1 MLKLEISCCDWSVAL
16 QLVKS
21 WQQAQVIEVNQ
32 EEYLICKLSFESSVH
47 GLDQVPIISCYI
59 KLASDK
65 TGVRIPCI
73 SLLLMKKKR
82 GIDNGVRVLYIDHLC
97 IYAYELLICMILF

>member
-1 MLKLEISCCDWSVAL
+1 M
-16 QLVKS
+16 
-21 WQQAQVIEVNQ
+21 IEVNQ

-73 SLLLMKKKR
+73 SLLLMKKKKEES
-82 GIDNGVRVLYIDHLC
+82 IMVFVCFTLI
-97 IYAYELLICMILF
+97 IYVFMHMNYSFA

>member
-1 MLKLEISCCDWSVAL
+1 M
-16 QLVKS
+16 
-21 WQQAQVIEVNQ
+21 IEVNQ

-65 TGVRIPCI
+65 TDV
-73 SLLLMKKKR
+73 LLLMKKKKEES
-82 GIDNGVRVLYIDHLC
+82 IMVFVCFTLI
-97 IYAYELLICMILF
+97 IYVFMHMNYSFA